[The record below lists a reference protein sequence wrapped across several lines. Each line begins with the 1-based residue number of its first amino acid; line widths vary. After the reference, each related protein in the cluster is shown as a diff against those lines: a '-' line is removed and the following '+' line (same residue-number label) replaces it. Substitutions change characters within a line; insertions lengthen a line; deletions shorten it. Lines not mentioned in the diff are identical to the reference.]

1 MKNFFII
8 FLAVILYIPINGFSQ
23 NKDYLES
30 IVVTATRSE
39 IPLDDTIVPV
49 IVINR
54 DQIKQSQA
62 KDLSE
67 LIRFESGL
75 DIGRNGGPGQATSL
89 FFRGTES
96 NHVLVLLD
104 GVRINPGTIG
114 GAALQ
119 HISPEIIQRVEIVKG
134 ARSALYGTDAIGG
147 VINVITR
154 KLSSNYIE
162 STFGAG
168 SNNYKKISVN
178 GGTNFDSSEY
188 GFTLNQEKTNGYKIR
203 SDSNIKR
210 GYNNLSINLFAK
222 KTFTTSDITLRHW
235 QANGKVEYLDFLLS
249 PLDQDFLNKSSSME
263 INNILTESLSS
274 KILLSYIKDD
284 ITQNQSDDFVVSQRH
299 ALDWQ
304 LNFRRS
310 LHNLVLGMF
319 LSNED
324 ASSFSWG
331 SGFKENTKTKAIFIF
346 DSIDIEKQKFFI
358 AGRYT
363 NHETFGNKFTWNGE
377 YAINLNE
384 KLVLHVNLG
393 HAFRAPDA
401 TDRFGYGGNIN
412 LKPEVSNEIQ
422 MGFRY
427 RKIPSQIFHLE
438 LYENQIENLIEYNF
452 STNMMLNI
460 GKAKIKGAQ
469 IGYRYSRENFSF
481 KTNITY
487 QNAINENTKSRLLR
501 RPNKSFAIQVARKF
515 SKSQLGFSIL
525 SNGRRKDFE
534 STLPGYMVTNLTSQ
548 FYLGKD
554 WKINVRIENVLDK
567 NYETAEKY
575 KMQGRGIFVELTN
588 LWK

>member
-8 FLAVILYIPINGFSQ
+8 FLAVMLYIPINGFSQ
-23 NKDYLES
+23 NKDYLDS

-67 LIRFESGL
+67 LLRFESGL

-96 NHVLVLLD
+96 NHILVLLD

-147 VINVITR
+147 VINIITR

-162 STFGAG
+162 STFGTG
-168 SNNYKKISVN
+168 SNNYKKMSVN
-178 GGTNFDSSEY
+178 GGIKFDSSEY

-222 KTFTTSDITLRHW
+222 KTFATSDLTLRHW
-235 QANGKVEYLDFLLS
+235 QASGKVEYLDFFLS
-249 PLDQDFLNKSSSME
+249 PLDLDFLNKSSSME
-263 INNILTESLSS
+263 INNLLTESLTS

-304 LNFRRS
+304 LNFRHS

-331 SGFKENTKTKAIFIF
+331 SGFKEDTKTKAIFIN
-346 DSIDIEKQKFFI
+346 DSINIEKQKFFI

-401 TDRFGYGGNIN
+401 TDRYGYGGNIN
-412 LKPEVSNEIQ
+412 LKPEASNEIQ

-427 RKIPSQIFHLE
+427 KKIPSQTFHLE
-438 LYENQIENLIEYNF
+438 LYENQIKNLIEYNF

-487 QNAINENTKSRLLR
+487 QNAINENTKSKLLR
-501 RPNKSFAIQVARKF
+501 RPNKSFAIQVSRKF

-548 FYLGKD
+548 FYLGED
-554 WKINVRIENVLDK
+554 WKINARIENVLDK

-575 KMQGRGIFVELTN
+575 KMQGRGIFVEITN

>member
-1 MKNFFII
+1 MKKFFII
-8 FLAVILYIPINGFSQ
+8 FLAVMLYIPINGFAQ
-23 NKDYLES
+23 NKDYLDS

-67 LIRFESGL
+67 LLRFESGL

-96 NHVLVLLD
+96 NHILVLLD

-147 VINVITR
+147 VINIITR

-162 STFGAG
+162 STVGTG
-168 SNNYKKISVN
+168 SNNYKKMSVN
-178 GGTNFDSSEY
+178 GGIKFDSSEY

-222 KTFTTSDITLRHW
+222 KTFATSNLTLRHW
-235 QANGKVEYLDFLLS
+235 QASGKVEYLDFLLS
-249 PLDQDFLNKSSSME
+249 PLDLDFLNKSSSME
-263 INNILTESLSS
+263 INNLLTESLTS

-304 LNFRRS
+304 LNFRHS

-331 SGFKENTKTKAIFIF
+331 SGFKEDTKTKAIFIN
-346 DSIDIEKQKFFI
+346 DSIDFEKQKFFI

-438 LYENQIENLIEYNF
+438 LYENQIKNLIEYNF

-469 IGYRYSRENFSF
+469 IGYQYSRENFSF
-481 KTNITY
+481 KTNMTY

-501 RPNKSFAIQVARKF
+501 RPNKSFAIQVTRQF

-548 FYLGKD
+548 FYLEKD
-554 WKINVRIENVLDK
+554 WKINVRIENILDK

>member
-8 FLAVILYIPINGFSQ
+8 FLAVMLYIPINGFAQ
-23 NKDYLES
+23 NKDYLDS

-67 LIRFESGL
+67 LLRFESGL

-96 NHVLVLLD
+96 NHILVLLD

-147 VINVITR
+147 VINIITR

-162 STFGAG
+162 STFGTG
-168 SNNYKKISVN
+168 SNNYKKMSVN
-178 GGTNFDSSEY
+178 GGIKFDSSEY

-210 GYNNLSINLFAK
+210 GYNNLSINLFTK
-222 KTFTTSDITLRHW
+222 KTFSKSDLTLRHW
-235 QANGKVEYLDFLLS
+235 QASGKVEYLDFFLS
-249 PLDQDFLNKSSSME
+249 PLDLDFLNKSSSME
-263 INNILTESLSS
+263 INNLLTESLSS

-304 LNFRRS
+304 LNFRHS

-331 SGFKENTKTKAIFIF
+331 SGFKEDTKTKAIFIN
-346 DSIDIEKQKFFI
+346 DSINIEKQKFFI

-401 TDRFGYGGNIN
+401 TDRYGYGGNIN
-412 LKPEVSNEIQ
+412 LKPEASNEIQ

-427 RKIPSQIFHLE
+427 KKIPSQTFHLE
-438 LYENQIENLIEYNF
+438 LYENQIKNLIEYNF

-460 GKAKIKGAQ
+460 GQAKIKGAQ

-487 QNAINENTKSRLLR
+487 QNAINENTKSKLLR
-501 RPNKSFAIQVARKF
+501 RPNKSFAIQVSRKF

-534 STLPGYMVTNLTSQ
+534 NTLPGYMVANLTSQ
-548 FYLGKD
+548 LYLGKD
-554 WKINVRIENVLDK
+554 WKMNVRIENVLDK

>member
-8 FLAVILYIPINGFSQ
+8 FLAVMLYIPINGFAQ
-23 NKDYLES
+23 NKDYLDS

-39 IPLDDTIVPV
+39 IPLGDTIVPV

-67 LIRFESGL
+67 LLRFESGL

-96 NHVLVLLD
+96 NHILVLLD

-147 VINVITR
+147 VINIITR

-162 STFGAG
+162 STFGTG
-168 SNNYKKISVN
+168 SNNYKKMSVN
-178 GGTNFDSSEY
+178 GGIKFDSSEY

-210 GYNNLSINLFAK
+210 GYNNLSINLFTK
-222 KTFTTSDITLRHW
+222 KTFSKSDLTLRHW
-235 QANGKVEYLDFLLS
+235 QASGKVEYLDFFLS
-249 PLDQDFLNKSSSME
+249 PLDLDFLNKSSSME
-263 INNILTESLSS
+263 INNLLTESLTS

-304 LNFRRS
+304 LNFRHS

-331 SGFKENTKTKAIFIF
+331 SGFKEDTKTKAIFIN
-346 DSIDIEKQKFFI
+346 DSINIEKQKFFI

-401 TDRFGYGGNIN
+401 TDRYGYGGNIN
-412 LKPEVSNEIQ
+412 LKPEASNEIQ

-427 RKIPSQIFHLE
+427 KKIPSQTFHLE
-438 LYENQIENLIEYNF
+438 LYENQIKNLIEYNF

-487 QNAINENTKSRLLR
+487 QNAINENTKSKLLR
-501 RPNKSFAIQVARKF
+501 RPNKSFAIQVSRKF

-534 STLPGYMVTNLTSQ
+534 NTLPGYMVANLTSQ
-548 FYLGKD
+548 LYLGKD
-554 WKINVRIENVLDK
+554 WKMNVRIENVLDK

>member
-1 MKNFFII
+1 M
-8 FLAVILYIPINGFSQ
+8 LYIPINGFAQ
-23 NKDYLES
+23 NKDYLDS

-39 IPLDDTIVPV
+39 IPLGDTIVPV

-67 LIRFESGL
+67 LLRFESGL

-96 NHVLVLLD
+96 NHILVLLD

-147 VINVITR
+147 VINIITR

-162 STFGAG
+162 STFGTG
-168 SNNYKKISVN
+168 SNNYKKMSVN
-178 GGTNFDSSEY
+178 GGIKFDSSEY

-222 KTFTTSDITLRHW
+222 KTFATSDLTLRHW
-235 QANGKVEYLDFLLS
+235 QASGKVEYLDFFLS
-249 PLDQDFLNKSSSME
+249 PLDLDFLNKSSSME
-263 INNILTESLSS
+263 INNLLTESLTS

-304 LNFRRS
+304 LNFRHS

-331 SGFKENTKTKAIFIF
+331 SGFKEDTKTKAIFIN
-346 DSIDIEKQKFFI
+346 DSINIEKQKFFI

-401 TDRFGYGGNIN
+401 TDRYGYGGNIN
-412 LKPEVSNEIQ
+412 LKPEASNEIQ

-427 RKIPSQIFHLE
+427 KKIPSQTFHLE
-438 LYENQIENLIEYNF
+438 LYENQIKNLIEYNF

-487 QNAINENTKSRLLR
+487 QNAINENTKSKLLR
-501 RPNKSFAIQVARKF
+501 RPNKSFAIQVSRKF

-534 STLPGYMVTNLTSQ
+534 NTLPGYMVANLTSQ
-548 FYLGKD
+548 LYLGKD
-554 WKINVRIENVLDK
+554 WKMNVRIENVLDK